1 MKNPDFWYQPP
12 GLAAR
17 LLAPFGSFYGAATAR
32 RLARGAPEKLDV
44 PVIGVGN
51 LVAGGAGKTPLV
63 RALVQ
68 LCKERGRRPA
78 VISRGHGGYDKGP
91 TRVDHTVMLAEQVGD
106 EPLMMAE
113 ECPVYVARDRRA
125 AAKLAIA
132 DGADVLV
139 LDDGHQDPSL
149 ARDLSLI
156 AIDGAAG
163 FGNGLMIPAGPLREP
178 VAVGL
183 ARADAI
189 VLYTDDGTPAEP
201 LPGGKPVI
209 EARLVMDIEMLPL
222 IRDRELYAFAGIG
235 RPSKFF
241 SMLERNGAK
250 LVARESFPDHHDYKP
265 EEIDRLVTAAHAAG
279 ASLVTTE
286 KDWNRL
292 SRFNRAHVRSV
303 PVRFH
308 TEPHDALDRLLDP
321 LFKNHGKDA

>member
-17 LLAPFGSFYGAATAR
+17 LLAPIGSLYGAATAR
-32 RLARGAPEKLDV
+32 RLARGTPERLAV

-63 RALVQ
+63 QALVQ
-68 LCKERGRRPA
+68 LCKARGRRPA

-91 TRVDHTVMLAEQVGD
+91 TRVDQTVMLAEQVGD
-106 EPLMMAE
+106 EPLMLAE

-125 AAKLAIA
+125 AARLAIA
-132 DGADVLV
+132 EGADVLL
-139 LDDGHQDPSL
+139 LDDGHQDPAL

-183 ARADAI
+183 ARADAV
-189 VLYTDDGTPAEP
+189 VLYTDDGVPAEP
-201 LPGGKPVI
+201 LPGGKAVI
-209 EARLVMDIEMLPL
+209 EARLVMDIEMLPM

-250 LVARESFPDHHDYKP
+250 LVAQESFPDHHDYKP
-265 EEIDRLVTAAHAAG
+265 EEIDRLVTSAHAAG

-286 KDWNRL
+286 KDWTRL

-308 TEPHDALDRLLDP
+308 AEPHDALDRLLDP
-321 LFKNHGKDA
+321 LFKGHGEEP